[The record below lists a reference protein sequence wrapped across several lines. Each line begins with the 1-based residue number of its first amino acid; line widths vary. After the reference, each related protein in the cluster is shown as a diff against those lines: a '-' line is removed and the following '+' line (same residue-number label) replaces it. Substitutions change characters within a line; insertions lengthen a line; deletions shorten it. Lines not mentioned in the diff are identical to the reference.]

1 MLGNR
6 LCGWDGLPSVATFG
20 EVDSREGVA
29 GKPGGVKLPRIFECC
44 YFWEWFH
51 RWKVALV
58 PQTLGSGTFEIPG
71 VGAGL
76 KHFSEEISVLVNHA
90 ISRPLGVR
98 A

>member
-1 MLGNR
+1 MWLG
-6 LCGWDGLPSVATFG
+6 WAPKISVAMFG
-20 EVDSREGVA
+20 EMDSREGIA
-29 GKPGGVKLPRIFECC
+29 DKPGVELPRIFDCC
-44 YFWEWFH
+44 YILKVVL
-51 RWKVALV
+51 RWKVAFV
-58 PQTLGSGTFEIPG
+58 PQTLGSGTFEIQG